1 MYVNLKEL
9 LILLKIIFFNY
20 NYILLNNIEYFLF
33 FLIGI
38 LVLIDICKLLEVEIV
53 IKFMSLWLMVFVEW
67 FWYEVFWELSFIV
80 FIFY

>member
-53 IKFMSLWLMVFVEW
+53 IKFMSL
-67 FWYEVFWELSFIV
+67 
-80 FIFY
+80 

>member
-20 NYILLNNIEYFLF
+20 NYILLNNIEYFLL

-53 IKFMSLWLMVFVEW
+53 IKFMSL
-67 FWYEVFWELSFIV
+67 
-80 FIFY
+80 